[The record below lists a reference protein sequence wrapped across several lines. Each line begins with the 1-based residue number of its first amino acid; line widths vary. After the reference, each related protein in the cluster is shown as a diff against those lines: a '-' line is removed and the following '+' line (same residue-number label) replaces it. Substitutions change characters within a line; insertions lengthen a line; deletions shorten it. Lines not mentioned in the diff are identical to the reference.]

1 MKCLILSKDQNNTFL
16 KNFLIKSNF
25 EVEEANMIFDSE
37 NIVRD
42 LLCSSDF
49 QVIIIDRLGEE
60 ILKFKSD
67 FLTSKDYFM
76 IINDSSDLDYLVDLN
91 DEFTFRFYFWPLN
104 YNLILDD
111 IKALSRVKSYMEF
124 RNIYIKGV
132 EFNLNKRVLKNKD
145 KEILLK
151 NKEFE
156 LLLYLVNNKGR
167 VVSKTNI
174 LENVWDMNASIMTN
188 TVDVHLSKLRKI
200 FKVYFDKDSL
210 IQTIPCVGYV
220 LT

>member
-16 KNFLIKSNF
+16 KNFLIKNNF
-25 EVEEANMIFDSE
+25 VVEEANLIFDSA

-49 QVIIIDRLGEE
+49 PIIIIDRLGGE
-60 ILKFKSD
+60 ISKFKSL
-67 FLTSKDYFM
+67 FLHNKDYFM
-76 IINDSSDLDYLVDLN
+76 IINDSSDLDYLSDLS
-91 DEFTFRFYFWPLN
+91 DDFVFRFYFWPLN

-111 IKALSRVKSYMEF
+111 IKALSGIKSYMEF
-124 RNIYIKGV
+124 RNINIEGV
-132 EFNLNKRVLKNKD
+132 EFNLNRRILKNKD
-145 KEILLK
+145 NEILLK

-188 TVDVHLSKLRKI
+188 TVDVHLSRLRKI
-200 FKVYFDKDSL
+200 FKMYFDKKS
-210 IQTIPCVGYV
+210 IIKTIPCVGYV
-220 LT
+220 FS